1 MKDPPDPE
9 HQATTLTCSAVPGT
23 EQQPADQPAGPG
35 GGARPPAG
43 DLSLPESADRRPAL
57 PRYLLQA
64 GDHSHRQQ
72 SGKSSE

>member
-9 HQATTLTCSAVPGT
+9 HWATLTCSAVPGA
-23 EQQPADQPAGPG
+23 EQQPADQPASPG

-43 DLSLPESADRRPAL
+43 DLSLPESADHHSNL
-57 PRYLLQA
+57 PRNLLQA

-72 SGKSSE
+72 